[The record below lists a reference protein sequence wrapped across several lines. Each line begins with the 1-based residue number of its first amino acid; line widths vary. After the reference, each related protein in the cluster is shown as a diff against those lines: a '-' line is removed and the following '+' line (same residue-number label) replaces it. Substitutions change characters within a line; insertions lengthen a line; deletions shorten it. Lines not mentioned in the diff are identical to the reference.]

1 MLIDSD
7 ANDANAVCTALTASQ
22 DPLFE
27 VTWVTTCAEALRR
40 LPLLGKQQGPG
51 TPGIAAILVD
61 LFLADAR
68 GIETCDRLFAAVP
81 QIPIVILTSP
91 EDEATALAA
100 LQRGAQA
107 YLFKDRLDGLLLPK
121 ALGGLIDRAANI
133 AALFEENERAQAT
146 LDSIGDAVV
155 STDVE
160 GRVTFFNPVA
170 ERLTGWPRVE
180 AIGRPLEEVFRIVDS
195 SSGAAVPNPMALAT
209 RENRTVGLT
218 PNCVLIRRDG
228 GAAAIEDSVAPIHDR
243 QSRVTGAV
251 MVFRDVSA
259 THAQAQKMAYLAQH
273 DSLTKLP
280 NRVLLNDRLAQA
292 MYLAQRH
299 REKLAILCMDL
310 DRFKHI
316 NDSLGHTVGD
326 HLLRSVGQR
335 LSESV
340 RASDTVSRQGGGE
353 FVVVFAE
360 VLDAN
365 DAATC
370 ADKILAAVRRPYFID
385 EHVVHVTASVGIVL
399 YPDDGVDA
407 DTLLERADFAMVQ
420 AKDGGRDNYQFYKA
434 DLNSTATD
442 RQLLETDLRHAI
454 NRQEFELYYQPKI
467 NLRTGAVSGAEAL
480 LRWRHPVRGLV
491 SPAHFISIAEESGMI
506 VPIGQWVLREAC
518 RQGKAWR
525 EAGLAPIR
533 LAINVSAVEL
543 RAKDFVNDF
552 GLLLLETGFDPGM
565 LELELTETFLMQD
578 STATSEVL
586 SGIKAAG
593 VRLALDDF
601 GTGYSSL
608 SHMRRFPIDT
618 LKVDKSFVRD
628 VTTDAGDA
636 SVVSAV
642 INMAKSLHI
651 QVIAEGV
658 ETREQ
663 LEFLQEQGCP
673 EAQGNYFSY
682 PLVAGAFAELLR
694 GVA

>member
-1 MLIDSD
+1 MLIESD
-7 ANDANAVCTALTASQ
+7 VNEANAICSALSASRA
-22 DPLFE
+22 PVFE

-40 LPLLGKQQGPG
+40 LPLLGKQQGAG

-61 LFLADAR
+61 LFLSDTS
-68 GIETCDRLFAAVP
+68 GIETFERLFAVVP
-81 QIPIVILTSP
+81 QIPILLLTAP
-91 EDEATALAA
+91 DDEPTALAA
-100 LQRGAQA
+100 VQAGARE

-121 ALGGLIDRAANI
+121 VLGGMIDRAANI
-133 AALFEENERAQAT
+133 EALLEEKERVQAT
-146 LDSIGDAVV
+146 LNSIGDAVI
-155 STDVE
+155 STDLA
-160 GRVTFFNPVA
+160 GRVTFFNAVA
-170 ERLTGWPRVE
+170 ERLTGWPRAE

-195 SSGAAVPNPMALAT
+195 FSRATVPNPMARAT
-209 RENRTVGLT
+209 LQNRTGGLT
-218 PNCVLIRRDG
+218 PNCLLIRRDG
-228 GAAAIEDSVAPIHDR
+228 AEAAIEDSVAPIHDR
-243 QSRVTGAV
+243 HGQLTGAV
-251 MVFRDVSA
+251 MVFHDVSA
-259 THAQAQKMAYLAQH
+259 ARALAQKMAHLAQH
-273 DSLTKLP
+273 DSLTNLP
-280 NRVLLNDRLAQA
+280 NRALLDDRLAQA
-292 MYLAQRH
+292 ISFAQRH
-299 REKLAILCMDL
+299 HEKLAVLYMDL

-326 HLLRSVGQR
+326 HLLQSVGQR
-335 LSESV
+335 ISECV
-340 RASDTVSRQGGGE
+340 RASDTVSRQGGDE
-353 FVVVFAE
+353 FVVLFGE
-360 VLDAN
+360 VSDAN

-370 ADKILAAVRRPYFID
+370 AEKILAAVRRPHYID
-385 EHVVHVTASVGIVL
+385 EHDVHVTASIGIAL
-399 YPDDGVDA
+399 YPDDGGDA
-407 DTLLERADFAMVQ
+407 DTLIENADFAMYQ
-420 AKDGGRDNYQFYKA
+420 AKDCGRDNYQFFKE
-434 DLNSTATD
+434 DLNSTASD
-442 RQLLETDLRHAI
+442 RQLLETDLRQAI
-454 NRQEFELYYQPKI
+454 RRQEFELYYQPKI
-467 NLRTGAVSGAEAL
+467 NLHTGAVSGAEAL
-480 LRWRHPVRGLV
+480 LRWRHPVRGVV

-506 VPIGQWVLREAC
+506 VPIGQWVLREVC

-543 RAKDFVNDF
+543 RAKDFVSDV
-552 GLLLLETGFDPGM
+552 GSLLLETGFDPGM

-578 STATSEVL
+578 PTSTAEVL
-586 SGIKAAG
+586 AAIKAVG

-618 LKVDKSFVRD
+618 LKVDKSFVHE

-663 LEFLQEQGCP
+663 LEFLQEHGCP

-694 GVA
+694 GIA

>member
-1 MLIDSD
+1 MLIESD
-7 ANDANAVCTALTASQ
+7 VNGANAVCTALSASQ

-27 VTWVTTCAEALRR
+27 VTWVTTCGEALRR
-40 LPLLGKQQGPG
+40 LPLLGKQHGAG

-61 LFLADAR
+61 LFLSDTR
-68 GIETCDRLFAAVP
+68 GIETFDRLFAVVP
-81 QIPIVILTSP
+81 QIPILILTSP
-91 EDEATALAA
+91 DDEPTALAA
-100 LQRGAQA
+100 VQAGAQE

-121 ALGGLIDRAANI
+121 ALGGFIDRAANI
-133 AALFEENERAQAT
+133 AALIEEKERAQAT
-146 LDSIGDAVV
+146 LNSIGDAVIC
-155 STDVE
+155 TDLE
-160 GRVTFFNPVA
+160 GRVTFFNAVA
-170 ERLTGWPRVE
+170 ERLTGWPRAE
-180 AIGRPLEEVFRIVDS
+180 AIGRRLEQVFRIVDS
-195 SSGAAVPNPMALAT
+195 ISRETVANPMALAT
-209 RENRTVGLT
+209 LQNRQTGLT

-228 GAAAIEDSVAPIHDR
+228 IEAAIEDSVAPIHDR
-243 QSRVTGAV
+243 RGQLSGAV
-251 MVFRDVSA
+251 MVFHDVSA
-259 THAQAQKMAYLAQH
+259 ARALAKKMAHLAQH
-273 DSLTKLP
+273 DSLTNLP
-280 NRVLLNDRLAQA
+280 NRALLNDRLAQA
-292 MYLAQRH
+292 ISFAQRH
-299 REKLAILCMDL
+299 HEKLAVLFMDL

-316 NDSLGHTVGD
+316 NDSLGHSVGD
-326 HLLRSVGQR
+326 HLLQSVGQR
-335 LSESV
+335 ISECV
-340 RASDTVSRQGGGE
+340 RATDTVSRQGGDE
-353 FVVVFAE
+353 FVVLFAE
-360 VLDAN
+360 VSDAN

-370 ADKILAAVRRPYFID
+370 ADKILAAVRRPHYID
-385 EHVVHVTASVGIVL
+385 EHDVHVTASVGIAL
-399 YPDDGVDA
+399 YPDDGGDA
-407 DTLLERADFAMVQ
+407 DTLIENADFAMYQ
-420 AKDGGRDNYQFYKA
+420 AKDIGRDNYQFYRT

-454 NRQEFELYYQPKI
+454 HRQEFELYYQPKI
-467 NLRTGAVSGAEAL
+467 NLHTGAVSGAEAL
-480 LRWRHPVRGLV
+480 LRWRHPVRGVV

-518 RQGKAWR
+518 RQAKAWR

-543 RAKDFVNDF
+543 RAKDFASDVSS
-552 GLLLLETGFDPGM
+552 LLRETGFDPGM
-565 LELELTETFLMQD
+565 LELELTEAFLMQD
-578 STATSEVL
+578 SISTAEVL
-586 SGIKAAG
+586 AAIKAVG

-663 LEFLQEQGCP
+663 LEFLQEHGCP

-694 GVA
+694 TVA

>member
-1 MLIDSD
+1 
-7 ANDANAVCTALTASQ
+7 
-22 DPLFE
+22 
-27 VTWVTTCAEALRR
+27 
-40 LPLLGKQQGPG
+40 
-51 TPGIAAILVD
+51 
-61 LFLADAR
+61 
-68 GIETCDRLFAAVP
+68 
-81 QIPIVILTSP
+81 
-91 EDEATALAA
+91 
-100 LQRGAQA
+100 
-107 YLFKDRLDGLLLPK
+107 
-121 ALGGLIDRAANI
+121 
-133 AALFEENERAQAT
+133 
-146 LDSIGDAVV
+146 
-155 STDVE
+155 
-160 GRVTFFNPVA
+160 
-170 ERLTGWPRVE
+170 
-180 AIGRPLEEVFRIVDS
+180 
-195 SSGAAVPNPMALAT
+195 
-209 RENRTVGLT
+209 
-218 PNCVLIRRDG
+218 
-228 GAAAIEDSVAPIHDR
+228 
-243 QSRVTGAV
+243 
-251 MVFRDVSA
+251 
-259 THAQAQKMAYLAQH
+259 
-273 DSLTKLP
+273 
-280 NRVLLNDRLAQA
+280 
-292 MYLAQRH
+292 
-299 REKLAILCMDL
+299 
-310 DRFKHI
+310 
-316 NDSLGHTVGD
+316 
-326 HLLRSVGQR
+326 
-335 LSESV
+335 V
-340 RASDTVSRQGGGE
+340 RASDTVSRQGGDE
-353 FVVVFAE
+353 FVVLFAE
-360 VLDAN
+360 VSDAN

-370 ADKILAAVRRPYFID
+370 ADKILAAVRRPYHID
-385 EHVVHVTASVGIVL
+385 EHDVHVTASVGIVL

-407 DTLLERADFAMVQ
+407 DTLLEHADFAMYQ
-420 AKDGGRDNYQFYKA
+420 AKDSGRDNYQFYKA

-442 RQLLETDLRHAI
+442 RQLLETDLRQAI
-454 NRQEFELYYQPKI
+454 DRQEFELYYQPKI
-467 NLRTGAVSGAEAL
+467 NLHTGAVSGAEAL

-533 LAINVSAVEL
+533 LAINVSAAEL

-578 STATSEVL
+578 STSTSEVL
-586 SGIKAAG
+586 SGIKAVG